1 VLPRLA
7 GEASAYVRRRNCI
20 RRGAGVGVGEA
31 MTLTIPAWLL
41 WLIGI
46 PLGVF
51 VLWLVF
57 LGVCMLWFL
66 SGWFR

>member
-1 VLPRLA
+1 
-7 GEASAYVRRRNCI
+7 
-20 RRGAGVGVGEA
+20 
-31 MTLTIPAWLL
+31 MTLTIPVWFL

-66 SGWFR
+66 SGWRW